1 MEYIFL
7 IKIKIYQELLI
18 KDTSRDVN
26 NDYTTHMSML
36 LSIRVLSILLCFT
49 LLCFALLCFALL
61 YFTLLCFALLC
72 FALLCFALLCFVGE
86 SDIECGGHRHLI
98 QLSWNIYFPL
108 FSLTKNCADI

>member
-36 LSIRVLSILLCFT
+36 LSIRVLSILLCF
-49 LLCFALLCFALL
+49 
-61 YFTLLCFALLC
+61 
-72 FALLCFALLCFVGE
+72 VGE
-86 SDIECGGHRHLI
+86 SDIECAGHRHLI
-98 QLSWNIYFPL
+98 QLSWDIY
-108 FSLTKNCADI
+108 SLYFH